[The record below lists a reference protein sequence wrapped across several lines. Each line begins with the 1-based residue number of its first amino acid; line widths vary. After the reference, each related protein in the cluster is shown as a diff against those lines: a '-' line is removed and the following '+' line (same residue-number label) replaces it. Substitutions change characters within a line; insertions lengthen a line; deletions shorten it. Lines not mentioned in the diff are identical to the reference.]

1 MADNGDV
8 IERTLVVNNPMGLH
22 ARVATSMVKAMDKYE
37 CRVTL
42 QKDSLEADA
51 RSVLSLLLLAATPG
65 SEILVRA
72 EGPDSLAAV
81 SEIDRL
87 IQEEEQY
94 SSEV

>member
-1 MADNGDV
+1 
-8 IERTLVVNNPMGLH
+8 
-22 ARVATSMVKAMDKYE
+22 MVKAMDKYE

-42 QKDSLEADA
+42 QKDSVEADA

-65 SEILVRA
+65 SEIVVRA

-87 IQEEEQY
+87 IQEEEQV
-94 SSEV
+94 SSEM